1 MNNALGLD
9 FNYLFAGFYPPSF
22 SQIIMILIG
31 AYLIY
36 MSIYYNKK
44 PLLLL
49 PMGVAILAANMPLPK
64 ITEDVINGFLG
75 MIYNG
80 ASSGVY
86 SVLVFFAVGTMI
98 DLGMID
104 LGLVLA
110 DPKNF
115 FIGAS
120 SQIGIFV
127 VFFMISNLMG
137 SDAAAATSIIGA
149 ADGSLAMYMTTLVTD
164 ARYFAP
170 IVMASYLYME
180 LLPILQI
187 GVTKFLTTKKER
199 TISMSYLRH
208 VSRGEKIIFAVI
220 AMSLCGIFLANS
232 FPLIAALLFGSIL
245 RESDIIKNFSVTL
258 QKSLTGILTMLIG
271 IAIGSSASADT
282 FISLSTILIFVF
294 GFVSLIL
301 NTVIGV
307 IVAKIINV
315 LTGGKV
321 NPIIGSAGLSAF
333 PVPAWGAHIYG
344 QENSS
349 SNCLLLHAMAVNI
362 SGIISGAITV
372 GIFLTFFHN

>member
-1 MNNALGLD
+1 MNNSLGLD

-98 DLGMID
+98 DLG
-104 LGLVLA
+104 LVLA

-127 VFFMISNLMG
+127 VFFMISNLIG
-137 SDAAAATSIIGA
+137 SDVAAATSIIGA
-149 ADGSLAMYMTTLVTD
+149 ADGSLAMYMTALVTD
-164 ARYFAP
+164 AKYFAP

-208 VSRGEKIIFAVI
+208 VSRGEKIIFAVV
-220 AMSLCGIFLANS
+220 AMGLCGIFLANS

-245 RESDIIKNFSVTL
+245 RESDIIKNFSVTI

-271 IAIGSSASADT
+271 IAIGSSASADN
-282 FISLSTILIFVF
+282 FISLSTVLIFAF
-294 GFVSLIL
+294 GFLSLIL
-301 NTVIGV
+301 NTIIGV
-307 IVAKIINV
+307 LVAKIINL

-372 GIFLTFFHN
+372 GIFLAFFH

>member
-98 DLGMID
+98 DLG
-104 LGLVLA
+104 LVLA

-137 SDAAAATSIIGA
+137 SDVAAATSIIGA

-220 AMSLCGIFLANS
+220 AMALCGIFLANS

-294 GFVSLIL
+294 GFISLIL

-321 NPIIGSAGLSAF
+321 NPIIGSAGFSAF